1 MPWLRVLF
9 SLASRPRK
17 PLETHW
23 KWMQQRAVAL
33 TTPPPH
39 TIPILHGRRR
49 PWAVGAR
56 QRPLQ
61 ERQGRR
67 RPRHG
72 CGLTAGGPGQPSQVG
87 CPAWLRARQS
97 PGPLGSAWRP
107 LQQAKKG
114 LQAPKNSA
122 LAFPTQR
129 GRSGRARWHLGIA
142 SPPVTLFRSSHPPWG
157 AAICFLNGDW
167 WVGCARLS
175 AWPSP
180 LSLHRLVFS
189 LLIQADPHT
198 ALLSRMRH
206 APMDENQ
213 ALSGMRQF
221 EMALLAMLERFSLE
235 LYHQNHTQLAG
246 YFMFS
251 CKSTN

>member
-1 MPWLRVLF
+1 MPASVLCRNVKGGAA
-9 SLASRPRK
+9 SDTDAASQRGGPASHPRLA
-17 PLETHW
+17 
-23 KWMQQRAVAL
+23 A
-33 TTPPPH
+33 PP
-39 TIPILHGRRR
+39 GF
-49 PWAVGAR
+49 
-56 QRPLQ
+56 
-61 ERQGRR
+61 RQGRILGR
-67 RPRHG
+67 QVPP
-72 CGLTAGGPGQPSQVG
+72 GGHCSKQ
-87 CPAWLRARQS
+87 
-97 PGPLGSAWRP
+97 
-107 LQQAKKG
+107 KKG
-114 LQAPKNSA
+114 LQAPENSA

-157 AAICFLNGDW
+157 AAICFLNRAW

-213 ALSGMRQF
+213 ALSGMRQL

-235 LYHQNHTQLAG
+235 LYHENHTRLAG

-251 CKSTN
+251 CNSTN